1 MPNTGDDIADA
12 LEIDPED
19 ITFGE
24 DDDEKPTTENQ
35 EDGEPENGEPEDGEL
50 EDGEPEDSEPEDGEP
65 VDDETNDVEADETGS
80 ADAEAEA
87 VDNEAT
93 GDADDKDT
101 EPVDPAGDKNT
112 DPVEADDGEG
122 TDPIEDANTFDSSDG
137 ENIETTKEDIEG
149 KIGTSTDSK
158 DEIDVDGNPLDDET
172 PLEKVDNEDVAGA
185 VDDFDDDA
193 KDDTTDVKDKDD
205 TAATTENPDD
215 VDEFGFG
222 AGDDDR
228 LGSDDES
235 IPEDPDDS
243 DSEDSQ
249 PEDGEPE
256 DSEPENGE
264 PDEENTSAHDDVKTE
279 IDETTPTD
287 ADELEATDDEET
299 PNGSQDEDSED
310 ETVTDSTDSDG
321 EGAENGDIF
330 GEEEFAEP
338 EIDDTLNEDQPSDDN
353 HEELDTGEG
362 ADAADDIFGEPTDG
376 ISTDAEEN
384 NQDDM
389 DDAPGSNVGN
399 PMDEE
404 GTAPTHY
411 SGHNSDSDKFEA
423 ELPATDVDSTGF
435 GATRPTTTT
444 SSGYVKYQGALLIAG
459 IGIVGLFVV
468 KRSRETIVQVT
479 KIFSLTTTLKKKLN
493 WKFFPFSVF
502 RVYKSFLDVRAA
514 TVITATYQ

>member
-1 MPNTGDDIADA
+1 LPNTGDDIADA
-12 LEIDPED
+12 LDIDPED
-19 ITFGE
+19 VTFGE
-24 DDDEKPTTENQ
+24 DDEEKPTTENQ
-35 EDGEPENGEPEDGEL
+35 EDSEPENGELEDGEPGEPEDGEP
-50 EDGEPEDSEPEDGEP
+50 EDSEPEDSEPEDGEP
-65 VDDETNDVEADETGS
+65 VNDETNDVDTDETDS

-87 VDNEAT
+87 IDNEAT
-93 GDADDKDT
+93 GAADDKDT
-101 EPVDPAGDKNT
+101 EPLDPAGDKNT

-122 TDPIEDANTFDSSDG
+122 TDPIEDADTFDSPDG
-137 ENIETTKEDIEG
+137 ENTETTKEDIEE
-149 KIGTSTDSK
+149 KIGTS
-158 DEIDVDGNPLDDET
+158 IDGNPLDDET
-172 PLEKVDNEDVAGA
+172 PLEKVDNEDVADA

-193 KDDTTDVKDKDD
+193 TDDSTDVKDKDD
-205 TAATTENPDD
+205 IEATTENPDD

-228 LGSDDES
+228 LGSDDET
-235 IPEDPDDS
+235 IPEDPEDS

-256 DSEPENGE
+256 DSEPEDSEPENGE
-264 PDEENTSAHDDVKTE
+264 PDEDNTSTHDDVGTE

-287 ADELEATDDEET
+287 ADEPEATDDEET
-299 PNGSQDEDSED
+299 PNGSHDEDSEY

-321 EGAENGDIF
+321 EGAENGDIY

-353 HEELDTGEG
+353 LEELETGEG
-362 ADAADDIFGEPTDG
+362 AAAADDIFRESTDG
-376 ISTDAEEN
+376 SSTDAEEN
-384 NQDDM
+384 KQDDL

-399 PMDEE
+399 SVDEE

-444 SSGYVKYQGALLIAG
+444 SSGHVKYQGALLIAG
-459 IGIVGLFVV
+459 IGIVGLLVV

-479 KIFSLTTTLKKKLN
+479 KIFSLTTTIKKEVELKV
-493 WKFFPFSVF
+493 FPFY
-502 RVYKSFLDVRAA
+502 RL
-514 TVITATYQ
+514 